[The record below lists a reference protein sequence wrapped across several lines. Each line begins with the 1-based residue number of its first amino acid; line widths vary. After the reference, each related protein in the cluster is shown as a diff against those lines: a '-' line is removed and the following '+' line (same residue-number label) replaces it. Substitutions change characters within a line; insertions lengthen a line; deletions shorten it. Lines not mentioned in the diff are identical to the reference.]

1 MQAHIAHVSR
11 SSFSSTVRIDG
22 GRYGS
27 ATATMVAFDQ
37 ATQASRRLD
46 DDERE
51 ALTAALLP
59 A

>member
-1 MQAHIAHVSR
+1 M
-11 SSFSSTVRIDG
+11 TRIDG
-22 GRYGS
+22 GRPGS
-27 ATATMVAFDQ
+27 AKATLVGFDQ

>member
-1 MQAHIAHVSR
+1 M
-11 SSFSSTVRIDG
+11 TRIDG
-22 GRYGS
+22 GRFGS
-27 ATATMVAFDQ
+27 ATSTHVGFDLD
-37 ATQASRRLD
+37 TQASRRLD